1 MTTRVADMSIDE
13 LRAVVRETVE
23 QTLADLFRDP
33 DDGLELREEVRY
45 ALQSSIKAVKEGQ
58 KTISAEDLAT
68 ELGLD
73 W

>member
-1 MTTRVADMSIDE
+1 MTTRVADMSMDE

-23 QTLADLFRDP
+23 QTLADLFHDP
-33 DDGLELREEVRY
+33 DDGLELREDVRY
-45 ALQSSIKAVKEGQ
+45 ALQNSIKAVKEGQ
-58 KTISAEDLAT
+58 KTISAEDLAA